1 MPFSLL
7 NLAPIVYTRGQA
19 ALGGIVAYILAPGD
33 PGYDANVQHGLIISS
48 ANLSSGIRWYNGS
61 YVTTGAT
68 GIAIGTGLSNT
79 NTIIAVQGAVATSYA
94 AGLARAHNGGGY
106 NDWYLPSRTEATRI
120 CSGAGRVITSGTF
133 WSSTEGDQ
141 FGAAIFDFTVCAS
154 NNFWDKADTSLGAV
168 RAVRSF

>member
-1 MPFSLL
+1 MFQLL

-19 ALGGIVAYILAPGD
+19 ALGGIVAYILVNGD

-48 ANLSSGIRWYNGS
+48 ADLSSGIQWYNGS

-68 GIAIGTGLSNT
+68 GTTIGTGLSNT
-79 NTIIAVQGAVATSYA
+79 NTIIAVQGAVTTSYA

-106 NDWYLPSRTEATRI
+106 NDWYLPSYTETNRI
-120 CSGAGRVITSGTF
+120 CSGAGRVITSGIY
-133 WSSTEGDQ
+133 WSSSEGSQ
-141 FGAAIFDFTVCAS
+141 FGAGIFDFSICAG
-154 NNFWDKADTSLGAV
+154 NTNFGKESTIGKV

>member
-19 ALGGIVAYILAPGD
+19 ALGGIVAYILVHGD

-48 ANLSSGIRWYNGS
+48 ADLSSGIRWWNGS
-61 YVTTGAT
+61 YITTGAT
-68 GIAIGTGLSNT
+68 GIAVGTGLANT
-79 NTIIAVQGAVATSYA
+79 NAIIAAQGAVTTSYA

-106 NDWYLPSRTEATRI
+106 NDWYLPSRNETTRI
-120 CSGAGRVITSGTF
+120 CSGAGKVVTSGVY
-133 WSSTEGDQ
+133 WASTEGDQ
-141 FGAAIFDFTVCAS
+141 FGAGIFDYTVCAG
-154 NNFWDKADTSLGAV
+154 NPNWDKADTLGRV